1 MQQELLAPGFWE
13 DNDYAQQV
21 MRRIATLEQTIKPWR
36 QLEQRVN
43 EALELAQLMELEENN
58 DSDLMAELQQEAD
71 ALVTTYE
78 QMEFRIALSGEHD
91 ASAAILTIFAGA
103 GGTESQDWAEML
115 LRMYL
120 RWSDQNQYKVD
131 LIDRMEG
138 DQAGI
143 KSVTLEIQGEYAYG
157 YLKGE
162 KGPHRL
168 VRISPFDSQNR
179 RHTSFAG
186 VDVMPLLNDDV
197 DVHIEPNDIDMDV
210 YRASGAG
217 GQHVQ
222 KNSTAVRLIHKPTG
236 IVVTCQNERS
246 QLQNR
251 EMAMKIL
258 KSRLYDLEQKRL
270 EEERAK
276 IAGVHKQ
283 AEWGNQIRS
292 YVLHPYQMVKDH
304 RTKVETSATQ
314 AVLDGELTLFINGYL
329 KSQLGENNRS

>member
-1 MQQELLAPGFWE
+1 
-13 DNDYAQQV
+13 
-21 MRRIATLEQTIKPWR
+21 MRRIATLHQEVKPWR
-36 QLEQRVN
+36 KLEQRVKD
-43 EALELAQLMELEENN
+43 ALELAELAILEEENDPDLAAELEH
-58 DSDLMAELQQEAD
+58 EAN
-71 ALVTTYE
+71 AIATAYE
-78 QMEFRIALSGEHD
+78 KMEFQLALSGEHD
-91 ASAAILTIFAGA
+91 ASDAILTIFAGA

-120 RWSDQNQYKVD
+120 RWADQNNYQVD
-131 LIDRMEG
+131 VLDRMVG

-143 KSVTLEIQGEYAYG
+143 KSTTLEIQGEYAYG

-168 VRISPFDSQNR
+168 VRLSPFDSQNR

-186 VDVMPLLNDDV
+186 IDVMPLLNDDV
-197 DVHIEPNDIDMDV
+197 EIKIDPNEIEMDV

-222 KNSTAVRLIHKPTG
+222 KNSTAVRLVHKPTG

-304 RTKVETSATQ
+304 RTKVETSNTQ
-314 AVLDGELTLFINGYL
+314 AVLDGELGLFINGYL
-329 KSQLGENNRS
+329 KSQLGENGCK

>member
-1 MQQELLAPGFWE
+1 
-13 DNDYAQQV
+13 
-21 MRRIATLEQTIKPWR
+21 MRRIASLQQQVTPWR
-36 QLEQRVN
+36 ELELRVKD
-43 EALELAQLMELEENN
+43 ALELAEMAALEEER
-58 DSDLMAELQQEAD
+58 DPDLVAELKAEAETI
-71 ALVTTYE
+71 ASTYK
-78 QMEFRIALSGEHD
+78 QMEFQVALSGEHD
-91 ASAAILTIFAGA
+91 ANSAILTIFAGA
-103 GGTESQDWAEML
+103 GGTESQDWADML

-120 RWSDQNQYKVD
+120 RWADQNDYQTEIVD
-131 LIDRMEG
+131 HMEG
-138 DQAGI
+138 DHGGT
-143 KSVTLEIQGEYAYG
+143 KSAALEIQGEYAYG
-157 YLKGE
+157 YLKSE

-168 VRISPFDSQNR
+168 VRISPYDSQNR

-186 VDVMPLLNDDV
+186 IDVMPILNDGV
-197 DVHIEPNDIDMDV
+197 QIEIDPNEIDMDV

-270 EEERAK
+270 EQERAK
-276 IAGVHKQ
+276 IAGAHTQ

-304 RTKVETSATQ
+304 RTKVETSNTQ
-314 AVLDGELTLFINGYL
+314 GVLDGKLDLFIDSYL
-329 KSQLGENNRS
+329 KSLVGTNGS

>member
-1 MQQELLAPGFWE
+1 MEQESLGPGFWQN
-13 DNDYAQQV
+13 NDAAQQV
-21 MRRIATLEQTIKPWR
+21 MRRIARLQQSITPWR
-36 QLEQRVN
+36 KLEQRVS
-43 EALELAQLMELEENN
+43 EALELAELMDLEEEK
-58 DSDLMAELQQEAD
+58 DPDLIAELKREAEATATD
-71 ALVTTYE
+71 YE
-78 QMEFRIALSGEHD
+78 KMEFRIALSGEHD
-91 ASAAILTIFAGA
+91 PSAAILTIFAGA

-120 RWSDQNQYKVD
+120 RWADQNRYQVD
-131 LIDRMEG
+131 VIDRMEG

-186 VDVMPLLNDDV
+186 IDVMPLLNDDV
-197 DVHIEPNDIDMDV
+197 EVHIEPNDVEMDV

-222 KNSTAVRLIHKPTG
+222 KNSTAVRLVHKPSG

-314 AVLDGELTLFINGYL
+314 AVLDGDLNLFINAYL
-329 KSQLGENNRS
+329 KNQLGKNNHN